1 MSNKVSII
9 IPCFNIELHISKC
22 VDSILQQTYQDFEI
36 LLIDDGSADN
46 TLEVCREYEEKDSR
60 IKVHTHSNK
69 GVSYT
74 RNRGI
79 ELAQNE
85 LLVFIDGDDFI
96 KEGYIERL
104 VKGYEEGAWTICGMI
119 NVRAGVEKENENF
132 YRLLNQFPEGVINKE
147 EFLYLLKFY
156 SYSSPCA
163 RIYSKSIIAENKIV
177 FPEDI
182 SYQEDLIFN
191 MEYSKYIERVY
202 LLDYFGYYYME
213 HSVSSTG
220 RYHHNFDHIDLL
232 YFQLKEIIKSGD
244 KEETILKRFIFDT
257 ILKKLSNDFHADS
270 VLSDKQKLQKIS
282 ILIQTS
288 SYQYIQDYIWKS
300 PINFIYKIVL
310 FSNNKRLIFNYLKLV
325 IK

>member
-22 VDSILQQTYQDFEI
+22 VDSILQQTYQDFEL

-46 TLEVCREYEEKDSR
+46 TLKVCREYEEKDSR
-60 IKVHTHSNK
+60 IKVFTHSNK

-79 ELAQNE
+79 KLAQNE
-85 LLVFIDGDDFI
+85 LLLFIDGDDFI
-96 KEGYIERL
+96 KEDYIERL

-132 YRLLNQFPEGVINKE
+132 YRLLNQFPERVINKE

-202 LLDYFGYYYME
+202 LLDYFGYYYIE

-220 RYHHNFDHIDLL
+220 RYHQNFNHIDLL
-232 YFQLKEIIKSGD
+232 YKELKKYVNSESDKAILQEFILQTCLRKIANIFHPNSPRIKKHKLKELKEMFDSEYFKFSKTNTD
-244 KEETILKRFIFDT
+244 KLSINYLLKIILKGKSVSLTYFYF
-257 ILKKLSNDFHADS
+257 KLIHT
-270 VLSDKQKLQKIS
+270 K
-282 ILIQTS
+282 
-288 SYQYIQDYIWKS
+288 
-300 PINFIYKIVL
+300 
-310 FSNNKRLIFNYLKLV
+310 
-325 IK
+325 

>member
-1 MSNKVSII
+1 MKPKLSII
-9 IPCFNIELHISKC
+9 IPCYNIEPHISKC
-22 VDSILQQTYQDFEI
+22 VESILYQTFQDFEL
-36 LLIDDGSADN
+36 LLINDGSTDN

-60 IKVHTHSNK
+60 IKVFTHSNK

-79 ELAQNE
+79 KLAQNE
-85 LLVFIDGDDFI
+85 LLLFIDGDDFI
-96 KEGYIERL
+96 KEDYIERL

-132 YRLLNQFPEGVINKE
+132 YRLLNQFPERVINKE

-202 LLDYFGYYYME
+202 LLDYFGYYYIE

-220 RYHHNFDHIDLL
+220 RYHHNFNHIDLL
-232 YFQLKEIIKSGD
+232 YNE
-244 KEETILKRFIFDT
+244 LKRYVISETDKKILQEFIFQTCLRKIANIFHSDSPQT
-257 ILKKLSNDFHADS
+257 MREKSNGLKFLFSSGYYKFIRRKILASDINLLLRLILYIRS
-270 VLSDKQKLQKIS
+270 VLLTS
-282 ILIQTS
+282 IYYT
-288 SYQYIQDYIWKS
+288 KVV
-300 PINFIYKIVL
+300 K
-310 FSNNKRLIFNYLKLV
+310 
-325 IK
+325 